1 MHNGSMRYLLVL
13 VSAVWLCVGAQ
24 FDLTIA
30 KLREFLESSVKMK
43 ESDVQ
48 VSAFLRQVKLT
59 EKLDDATVEDLQKKG
74 LGPKT
79 VAALRAMVDATS
91 SLPDAVPVV
100 PKAVYKEPPPPE
112 LDEQHKILDEVRDYV
127 ANYSKSL
134 PNFIC
139 VQVTRR
145 FVDMSGKATAWHPT
159 DTITSKLTYDGVRED
174 YEVILKNSQP
184 VTNVKMEQLGGTVS
198 EGEFGTMMKEI
209 FDAESQATFG
219 WDHWGTLRGRPTYVF
234 AYDIAQANSRYRVEQ
249 VDTKQSIEPAYRG
262 RIYVDQKTNMV
273 TKITLDPYGIPPDF
287 PIQDLHVTLDYDFA
301 KIADG
306 TYMLPLKAVLT
317 SRAGRAS
324 TKNEIEFRLYRK
336 FETGSTI
343 KFDTPDALPEDQTNE
358 KPSQDGKVKKQ
369 P

>member
-1 MHNGSMRYLLVL
+1 MHNKGMRYLLVL
-13 VSAVWLCVGAQ
+13 VSAVWLCGAAQ

-48 VSAFLRQVKLT
+48 VAQFLKQVKLT

-79 VAALRAMVDATS
+79 VAALRAMVDSTA
-91 SLPDAVPVV
+91 SLPVAPPVAKV
-100 PKAVYKEPPPPE
+100 QYVPPPDPS
-112 LDEQHKILDEVRDYV
+112 LDEQHSVLDEVREYV

-145 FVDMSGKATAWHPT
+145 YVDMSGKATAWHPT

-174 YEVILKNSQP
+174 YQVILKNSQP
-184 VTNVKMEQLGGTVS
+184 VTNVKMEELDGTVS

-209 FDAESQATFG
+209 FDAQSQATFG
-219 WDHWGTLRGRPTYVF
+219 WDHWATLRTRRTYVF
-234 AYDIAQANSRYRVEQ
+234 SYDIAQANSRYRVEEK
-249 VDTKQSIEPAYRG
+249 DTKQSIEPAYRG
-262 RIYVDQKTNMV
+262 QIFVDRDTKMV
-273 TKITLDPYGIPPDF
+273 TKITLNPYGIAPDF
-287 PIQDLHVTLDYDFA
+287 PIQDLHMTLDYDFA

-317 SRAGRAS
+317 SREGRAAS
-324 TKNEIEFRLYRK
+324 KNEIEFRLYNK

-343 KFDTPDALPEDQTNE
+343 KFDTPDALPDDQTKE
-358 KPSQDGKVKKQ
+358 KPPEGGKVKNQ
-369 P
+369 

>member
-1 MHNGSMRYLLVL
+1 MHNKNMRYLLVL
-13 VSAVWLCVGAQ
+13 VSAVWLCCAAE
-24 FDLTIA
+24 FTLTIA

-43 ESDVQ
+43 ESDIQ
-48 VSAFLRQVKLT
+48 VAQFLKQVKLS

-79 VAALRAMVDATS
+79 VAALRTMVDATAT
-91 SLPDAVPVV
+91 LPEA
-100 PKAVYKEPPPPE
+100 APPPPKVVYKPPPDPS
-112 LDEQHKILDEVRDYV
+112 LDEQHNVLDEVREYV
-127 ANYSKSL
+127 ANYSKNL

-145 FVDMSGKATAWHPT
+145 AVDMSGKGTSWHPT
-159 DTITSKLTYDGVRED
+159 DTITTKLTYDGVRED
-174 YEVILKNSQP
+174 YQVILKNSQP

-209 FDAESQATFG
+209 FEPESQATFG
-219 WDHWGTLRGRPTYVF
+219 WDHWATLRGRRTYVF
-234 AYDIAQANSRYRVEQ
+234 SYDIAQANSRYHVEQ
-249 VDTKQSIEPAYRG
+249 VDTKQSIDPAYRG
-262 RIYVDQKTNMV
+262 QIFVDKDTKMV
-273 TKITLDPYGIPPDF
+273 TKITLNPYGIPPDF

-306 TYMLPLKAVLT
+306 TYMLPLRALLT
-317 SRAGRAS
+317 SRAGRQA
-324 TKNEIEFRLYRK
+324 TKNEIEFRLYNK

-358 KPSQDGKVKKQ
+358 KPPDDGKAKKQ
-369 P
+369 Q

>member
-1 MHNGSMRYLLVL
+1 MHNKGMRYLLVL
-13 VSAVWLCVGAQ
+13 VSAVWLCCAAE
-24 FDLTIA
+24 FTLTIA

-43 ESDVQ
+43 ESDIQ
-48 VSAFLRQVKLT
+48 VAQFLKQVKLS

-79 VAALRAMVDATS
+79 VAALRTMVDATAT
-91 SLPDAVPVV
+91 LPEA
-100 PKAVYKEPPPPE
+100 APPPPKVQYVPPPDPT
-112 LDEQHKILDEVRDYV
+112 LDEQHGVLDEVREYV
-127 ANYSKSL
+127 ANYSKNL

-145 FVDMSGKATAWHPT
+145 AVDMSGKGTAWHPT
-159 DTITSKLTYDGVRED
+159 DTITTKLTYDGVRED

-209 FDAESQATFG
+209 FEPESQTTFG
-219 WDHWGTLRGRPTYVF
+219 WDHWATLRGRRAYVF
-234 AYDIAQANSRYRVEQ
+234 SYDIAQANSRYHVEQ

-262 RIYVDQKTNMV
+262 QIFVDKDTKMV
-273 TKITLDPYGIPPDF
+273 TKITLNPYGIPPDF

-317 SRAGRAS
+317 SRAGRAA

-343 KFDTPDALPEDQTNE
+343 KFDTPDALPDDQTKE
-358 KPSQDGKVKKQ
+358 KPPEDGKVKKQ
-369 P
+369 